1 MPVEFTNG
9 TLDQMLLGTRD
20 VMARGKILD
29 DLLTNPTTL
38 QKTSLGIGEAP
49 FEVGNNTVIRRLT
62 TEVIRVLE
70 IKLLVGA
77 ACNCMSNDQGKF
89 EGQNIPT
96 MMLPL
101 PLPSY
106 GWPLGK
112 PGSPDEGAAAESCA
126 P

>member
-1 MPVEFTNG
+1 MPVKLANG
-9 TLDQMLLGTRD
+9 TLDQVLLGTRD
-20 VMARGKILD
+20 VMARGKILNY
-29 DLLTNPTTL
+29 LLTNPTTL
-38 QKTSLGIGEAP
+38 QKTSLGIREAP
-49 FEVGNNTVIRRLT
+49 LEVGNNAVVRRLAT
-62 TEVIRVLE
+62 KVIRVLE

-106 GWPLGK
+106 G
-112 PGSPDEGAAAESCA
+112 
-126 P
+126 